1 MTEITQPGDFPLT
14 ESWSY
19 MNAANVALMPM
30 SAARVVTDWQTDV
43 ALNGSNN
50 FNDYAEDTAF
60 DGLRVQGARLFNCNP
75 DDIAGG
81 SSCTE
86 LLNSIAWA
94 VMPQQHENVV
104 STDIVFPSTIYPFTR
119 VSHHTGCEIR
129 LARGFNG
136 YASFDEIVK
145 NIDQNTSVVSISHA
159 EYTGGQLYDLAALA
173 EVTHAFGALL
183 VVDATQSA
191 GAIPIDAPASG
202 ADVIIAGSYKWLC
215 GPFGA
220 AVMYLAPRLQ
230 NKLEPGFVGFRSHND
245 MWNLSPER
253 LEYPQTA
260 KRFESSTLAFGC
272 IKGLEK
278 SIEYLTDI
286 GIKSI
291 YDHNIILADRLIDGL
306 NGLDIEIVSPMSISE
321 RTSIVTC
328 RINGF
333 DPVEIVQLLK
343 QRNIVVH
350 RRQEFV
356 RFSPHLYNRESDIDR
371 AITELRS
378 LTQRLT

>member
-1 MTEITQPGDFPLT
+1 
-14 ESWSY
+14 
-19 MNAANVALMPM
+19 MNAANVSLMPM
-30 SAARVVTDWQTDV
+30 SAATAMTDWQTDV

-50 FNDYAEDTAF
+50 FNDHAEDTAF
-60 DGLRVQGARLFNCNP
+60 DGLRVEAAKLFGCQP

-94 VMPQQHENVV
+94 VMPQQHQNVV

-129 LARGFNG
+129 LAKGHGG
-136 YASFDEIVK
+136 YTSFDEIVK
-145 NIDQNTSVVSISHA
+145 NIDKNTAVVSISHA

-173 EVTHAFGALL
+173 EVAHAHGALL

-202 ADVIIAGSYKWLC
+202 ADVIVAGSYKWLC

-220 AVMYLAPRLQ
+220 AVMYLAPHLQ
-230 NKLEPGFVGFRSHND
+230 NKLEPGFVGFRSHRD

-253 LEYPQTA
+253 LEYADTA
-260 KRFESSTLAFGC
+260 KRFESSTMAFGC

-286 GIKSI
+286 GISRI
-291 YDHNIILADRLIDGL
+291 YDHNMALADRLVEGL
-306 NGLDIEIVSPMSISE
+306 NGLDIDVVSPIKLSE

-328 RINGF
+328 RVNGF
-333 DPVEIVQLLK
+333 DPVKIVQHLK
-343 QRNIVVH
+343 ARNIVAH
-350 RRQEFV
+350 KRQDFV
-356 RFSPHLYNRESDIDR
+356 RFSPHLYNSHTDVDR
-371 AITELRS
+371 AIAALRS
-378 LTQRLT
+378 LLKG

>member
-1 MTEITQPGDFPLT
+1 MPNITQPEDFPLT

-19 MNAANVALMPM
+19 MDAANVALIPM
-30 SAARVVTDWQTDV
+30 NVVREITDWQTDV
-43 ALNGSNN
+43 ALNGSIN
-50 FNDYAEDTAF
+50 FNDDAEDKAF
-60 DGLRVQGARLFNCNP
+60 DGLRVQGARLFNCSQ

-94 VMPQQHENVV
+94 VMPQEHENVV
-104 STDIVFPSTIYPFTR
+104 STDIVFPSTIYPFIR
-119 VSHHTGCEIR
+119 VSHHSGCEIR
-129 LARGFNG
+129 LAKGQNG
-136 YASFDEIVK
+136 YTSFDEIVK
-145 NIDQNTSVVSISHA
+145 IIDKNTAVVSISHA
-159 EYTGGQLYDLAALA
+159 EYTCGQLYDLAALA
-173 EVTHAFGALL
+173 ETAHAHGALL
-183 VVDATQSA
+183 IVDATQSA

-230 NKLEPGFVGFRSHND
+230 NRLEPGFVGFRSHKD
-245 MWNLSPER
+245 MWNLSPDR
-253 LEYPQTA
+253 LEYPETA
-260 KRFESSTLAFGC
+260 KRFESSTMAFGC

-286 GIKSI
+286 GIQRI
-291 YDHNIILADRLIDGL
+291 YDHNIALADRLIEGL
-306 NGLDIEIVSPMSISE
+306 GGLDIEIVSPVNISE

-328 RINGF
+328 RVKGF
-333 DPVEIVQLLK
+333 DPVEIVQNLK
-343 QRNIVVH
+343 ERNIVVH
-350 RRQEFV
+350 NRQEFI
-356 RFSPHLYNRESDIDR
+356 RFSPHLYNCETDVDR

-378 LTQRLT
+378 LLKR

>member
-1 MTEITQPGDFPLT
+1 MKNITQPGDFPLT

-19 MNAANVALMPM
+19 MNAANVSLMPM
-30 SAARVVTDWQTDV
+30 SACKAMTDWQTDV

-50 FNDYAEDTAF
+50 FNDHAEDTAF
-60 DGLRVQGARLFNCNP
+60 DGLRVQGAKLFSCNE

-86 LLNSIAWA
+86 LLNSVAWA
-94 VMPQQHENVV
+94 VMPQEHENVV

-119 VSHHTGCEIR
+119 VSHQTGCEIR
-129 LARGFNG
+129 LAKGHNG

-145 NIDQNTSVVSISHA
+145 NIDQNTAVVSISHA

-173 EVTHAFGALL
+173 DVAHAHGALL

-220 AVMYLAPRLQ
+220 AVMYLAPHLQ

-253 LEYPQTA
+253 LEYPDTA
-260 KRFESSTLAFGC
+260 KRFESSTMAFGC

-286 GIKSI
+286 GIQRI
-291 YDHNIILADRLIDGL
+291 YDHNMALADRLIEGL
-306 NGLDIEIVSPMSISE
+306 NGLDIEVVSPINLSE

-328 RINGF
+328 RVNGF
-333 DPVEIVQLLK
+333 DPVKIVQNLK
-343 QRNIVVH
+343 ERNIVVH
-350 RRQEFV
+350 KRQDFV
-356 RFSPHLYNRESDIDR
+356 RFSPHLYNSETDVDR
-371 AITELRS
+371 ALTELRS
-378 LTQRLT
+378 LLKS

>member
-1 MTEITQPGDFPLT
+1 MTDIVPPGDFPLT

-19 MNAANVALMPM
+19 INAANVALMPM
-30 SAARVVTDWQTDV
+30 IAARASTDWQNDV
-43 ALNGSNN
+43 AVNGSNN
-50 FNDYAEDTAF
+50 FDDHAEDTAF
-60 DGLRVQGARLFNCNP
+60 DGLRVQGSRLFNCSQ

-119 VSHHTGCEIR
+119 VAHHTGCEIR
-129 LARGFNG
+129 LASGHDG

-145 NIDQNTSVVSISHA
+145 NVDQNTAVVSVSHA
-159 EYTGGQLYDLAALA
+159 EYTGGQLYDLVALA
-173 EVTHAFGALL
+173 EVAHRHGALL

-191 GAIPIDAPASG
+191 GAIPIDAPATG
-202 ADVIIAGSYKWLC
+202 ADIIIAGSYKWLC

-220 AVMYLAPRLQ
+220 AIMYLAPLLQ
-230 NKLEPGFVGFRSHND
+230 NKLEPGIVGFRSHND
-245 MWNLSPER
+245 MWNLDPGR

-260 KRFESSTLAFGC
+260 KRFESSTMAFGC
-272 IKGLEK
+272 IRGLEK
-278 SIEYLTDI
+278 SIEYLLDI
-286 GIKSI
+286 GIKRI
-291 YDHNIILADRLIDGL
+291 YDHNIALADRLIEGL
-306 NGLDIEIVSPMSISE
+306 NGLDIEIVSPVNISE

-328 RINGF
+328 RIKGF
-333 DPVEIVQLLK
+333 DPVEIVRYLK

-350 RRQEFV
+350 KRQQFI
-356 RFSPHLYNRESDIDR
+356 RFSPHLYNSEADVDR
-371 AITELRS
+371 AIAGIHSFLKG
-378 LTQRLT
+378 